1 MAEQDNLTRR
11 ELIQVS
17 AAAAMAVA
25 IVRPALATEET
36 PKFFTKEEFAMVD
49 ELSEL
54 IIPAD
59 NHSPGARAAQVT
71 AYIDARLAESFE
83 NEPKQMW
90 REGLSRINALSQ
102 EMNGTPFM
110 EATPQQRVVLLT
122 RIAKNEEKP
131 ETPDEQFF
139 RELKSRTA
147 RAYYT
152 SKIGIHQELEYKG
165 NVPIQ
170 EFAGYEVK

>member
-1 MAEQDNLTRR
+1 RR

-54 IIPAD
+54 IIPSD

-102 EMNGTPFM
+102 DMNGTPF
-110 EATPQQRVVLLT
+110 
-122 RIAKNEEKP
+122 
-131 ETPDEQFF
+131 
-139 RELKSRTA
+139 
-147 RAYYT
+147 
-152 SKIGIHQELEYKG
+152 
-165 NVPIQ
+165 
-170 EFAGYEVK
+170 